1 MSAKEAAEAV
11 MKSAIKRSAAKAE
24 QMQSAKEAAEA
35 VMKSAIK
42 RLQAERTVNK
52 GYRPRVNPLNLEAA
66 VLGVCSCSRRV
77 LGVF

>member
-35 VMKSAIK
+35 VLKSAIK

-52 GYRPRVNPLNLEAA
+52 GVQTKSKPIKP
-66 VLGVCSCSRRV
+66 
-77 LGVF
+77 

>member
-35 VMKSAIK
+35 VMKRAIK

-52 GYRPRVNPLNLEAA
+52 GYRP
-66 VLGVCSCSRRV
+66 
-77 LGVF
+77 